1 MLCRGK
7 YANKLGVWKLS
18 EAPIGL
24 TIMEKLIGL
33 LMIAIGAITV
43 YVTYTNLSS
52 AVNPALFLAGS
63 LILIVLGIF
72 LVLAKAEGK

>member
-1 MLCRGK
+1 
-7 YANKLGVWKLS
+7 LS

-24 TIMEKLIGL
+24 TIVEKLVGL
-33 LMIAIGAITV
+33 LMITIGAITF

-52 AVNPALFLAGS
+52 AVNPAMFLAAGVV
-63 LILIVLGIF
+63 LIVLGIF